1 MLKIMGKKIF
11 TILHWKCLFILTYVV
26 LFVVDEYVD
35 HSQMTKG
42 TYSKPGWF
50 GAVKE
55 EYRACKERVCLVDMS
70 SFTKIEI
77 KVRH

>member
-1 MLKIMGKKIF
+1 
-11 TILHWKCLFILTYVV
+11 
-26 LFVVDEYVD
+26 
-35 HSQMTKG
+35 MTKG

-77 KVRH
+77 KVGQWVHPCQLL